1 MKKLILS
8 ILFAALS
15 ILFSARVFAN
25 TGPIGWEGTQGA
37 EAYPM
42 KDCPIKVKKERLEFK
57 IKSRYRSY
65 TIQGNIKAVYSLY
78 NPTDETY
85 SLTAAFP
92 VVAAEMD
99 RQDPLFQK
107 VRLNG
112 KKIPYKT
119 WVVTYGKDKEFLNSL
134 TLEDMLK
141 RRNSFT
147 PSDTHFDRNPPILMM
162 EFDVE
167 IPPKKTYK
175 LEITTRSMAFMEREA
190 LDSCVYITKQARY
203 TFYYYLSPAKYWADF
218 KDLDIIIKTS
228 SAAPVLMDSNLDFH
242 WAGWRRYR
250 FHSDTLP
257 EGELTFTVE
266 KTFWYA
272 PVRWAVFIA
281 LVIGIP
287 ILRSKWKKKRYGG

>member
-1 MKKLILS
+1 MKKNILS
-8 ILFAALS
+8 IIFSVLS
-15 ILFSARVFAN
+15 IMFSGKVYAN
-25 TGPIGWEGTQGA
+25 TGPIRWDGTQGA

-42 KDCPIKVKKERLEFK
+42 KDCPIEVKKERLEFK

-65 TIQGNIKAVYSLY
+65 TIQSNIKAVYSLY

-85 SLTAAFP
+85 SLTAVFP
-92 VVAAEMD
+92 VVAIEMD
-99 RQDPLFQK
+99 KQDPLFQK

-119 WVVTYGKDKEFLNSL
+119 WVVTYSQDKEFLNSL

-141 RRNSFT
+141 RRNTFT
-147 PSDTHFDRNPPILMM
+147 PNNTHFERSPYPILML

-175 LEITTRSMAFMEREA
+175 LEITTRTTAFMERDR
-190 LDSCVYITKQARY
+190 LFTYGTKQARY
-203 TFYYYLSPAKYWADF
+203 TFHYYLSPAQYWADF
-218 KDLDIIIKTS
+218 KDLDIVIKTS
-228 SAAPVLMDSNLDFH
+228 SAAPVLMESNLDFH

-257 EGELTFTVE
+257 EGELTFVAE
-266 KTFWYA
+266 RTFWYT
-272 PVRWAVFIA
+272 PVRWTFFIA
-281 LVIGIP
+281 LIIGAFV
-287 ILRSKWKKKRYGG
+287 LWNKWDKKNYG